1 LSAAPVAVVKG
12 FAKRL
17 RRELAALRAKAEM
30 GRTGVHAS
38 LRRFLGAQGINEA
51 EVKRYAAEL
60 KKEVRFV
67 KERNEWYRERTAVEE
82 MLKAMGGD
90 WRGYL

>member
-1 LSAAPVAVVKG
+1 LK
-12 FAKRL
+12 
-17 RRELAALRAKAEM
+17 AKAEL
-30 GRTGVHAS
+30 GRNGVHVS
-38 LRRFLGAQGINEA
+38 LRRFLGSQGINEP

-67 KERNEWYRERTAVEE
+67 KERNQWYRERSAVEE

-90 WRGYL
+90 WRGYM